1 MKQKNLL
8 IGEYDPKFK
17 SDEVVYEDFISRKEF
32 INRTGIYISAMF
44 YDFVYDDFKES
55 GLSVDEYV
63 DTYEKNH
70 PIMEAEVK
78 GTFKYDVMDDP
89 INGLGIYDDSHEP
102 NIWEIVNAVDM
113 EFYHKNI
120 HGDKII
126 SQLLHIVK
134 EQEEVI
140 FDAKSVLQ
148 YIQKENLAS
157 EESNGV
163 VG

>member
-1 MKQKNLL
+1 MKQENLL

-17 SDEVVYEDFISRKEF
+17 SDEAVYDDFISRKEF
-32 INRTGIYISAMF
+32 INRTGIYISIML
-44 YDFVYDDFKES
+44 YGLVYDDFKES
-55 GLSVDEYV
+55 GLSVSEYV
-63 DTYEKNH
+63 ETYEKNH

-78 GTFKYDVMDDP
+78 GTFKYDVTDEL

-113 EFYHKNI
+113 EFYHKRI

-126 SQLLHIVK
+126 AQLWHIVE
-134 EQEEVI
+134 EQEKII
-140 FDAKSVLQ
+140 FDAKSVLRD
-148 YIQKENLAS
+148 IQKENLAS